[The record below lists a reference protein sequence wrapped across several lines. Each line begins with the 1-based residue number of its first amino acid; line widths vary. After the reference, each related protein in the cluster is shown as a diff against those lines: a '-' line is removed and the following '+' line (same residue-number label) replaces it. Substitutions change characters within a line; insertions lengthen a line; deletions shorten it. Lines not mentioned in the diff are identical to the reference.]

1 MVAED
6 PDSSPSSS
14 QVDLEAVVVAVSPL
28 HRLMIFS
35 DSSSV
40 EEIHLKV
47 SLMTISAHLECVA
60 KEEAEA
66 LSNSNKRNR
75 KDVIHSAAW
84 EWECLMMMMTSSEV
98 ALEEDSAARVCSV
111 K

>member
-1 MVAED
+1 MAED

-40 EEIHLKV
+40 EEIRLKV
-47 SLMTISAHLECVA
+47 SLMTTTAHLECVA
-60 KEEAEA
+60 REEAEA
-66 LSNSNKRNR
+66 QHSNSNKENR

-84 EWECLMMMMTSSEV
+84 EWECLMMTMTSSEV